1 MSRSPRRVASVAVAA
16 LAIAASITGCG
27 AGFDATTSRSYAPS
41 NGSVASIGDIRIRNV
56 VLVQSVDG
64 RLTEVYA
71 AFVNDGN
78 AADQLTGIRIATAGE
93 VKLPSGPVTVPAMGG
108 VNLGPSGTRVFADGL
123 TLVLGHVYTITLSLA
138 HAGEAHLSALVMTS
152 DSLVNGG

>member
-16 LAIAASITGCG
+16 LALGASISGCA

-41 NGSVASIGDIRIRNV
+41 NGSVASVGDIRIRNV

-71 AFVNDGN
+71 TFVDNGN
-78 AADQLTGIRIATAGE
+78 TADQVTGIRIAAAGE
-93 VKLPSGPVTVPAMGG
+93 VKLPNGPITVPAMGK
-108 VNLGPSGTRVFADGL
+108 VDLGPSGERVFADGL
-123 TLVLGHVYTITLSLA
+123 TLVLGHVYTITFSLA